1 MFVNQTGRTL
11 QRLGGQPAA
20 EERRALTIG
29 GHALARRA
37 KREDKLLHHQ
47 HQHHH
52 QHHHRHRSS
61 SSSST
66 DLVVAASTRHR
77 ASRQLSP
84 LFEIPIPA
92 ESLGQAFFFHYY
104 SIVGPKC
111 PRAVQDLKGPP
122 TSSLLSRLAV
132 GMAGVAI
139 AKKDTAFLAQAR
151 SKYGQSLIHINSLIH
166 DDTRKEIMLADINK
180 MAMFEVRHARLRDLV
195 LSDSTPVTNPGPF
208 R

>member
-11 QRLGGQPAA
+11 QKLGGQSAA
-20 EERRALTIG
+20 EERRALVAVG

-37 KREDKLLHHQ
+37 KREDRLHH
-47 HQHHH
+47 HHH
-52 QHHHRHRSS
+52 HHHRSS
-61 SSSST
+61 ST
-66 DLVVAASTRHR
+66 DVVVAASTRLR

-111 PRAVQDLKGPP
+111 PQAAQDLKGPP

-132 GMAGVAI
+132 GMAGVAV

-151 SKYGQSLIHINSLIH
+151 SKYGLSLIHINSQIH
-166 DDTRKEIMLADINK
+166 ADARKEIMLADINK
-180 MAMFEVRHARLRDLV
+180 MAMFEVRHAGYMISCHPAL
-195 LSDSTPVTNPGPF
+195 VTNPQPF